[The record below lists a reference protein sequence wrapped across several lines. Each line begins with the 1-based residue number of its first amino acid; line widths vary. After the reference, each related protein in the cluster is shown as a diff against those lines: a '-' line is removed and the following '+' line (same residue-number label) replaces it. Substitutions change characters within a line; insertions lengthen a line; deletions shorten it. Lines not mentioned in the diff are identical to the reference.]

1 MGKNGPCHHCGVTST
16 PLWRNGPPDK
26 PVLCNACGSRWRTKG
41 SLTNYT
47 PLHAREA
54 FDLENLRT
62 FKVESI
68 SFKPKE
74 QQLQKKRRSSNP
86 LESLHEMRYSD
97 QNFCKIVEGNTSNRS
112 STGSAISVSES
123 CAHVG
128 TIDANDMTDSGPA
141 KSNVWES
148 LVPSKKRTSA
158 THPKVSPVEKLTKD
172 LYSIFY
178 EQQSSNL
185 SGSSEEDLIYES
197 GTPLDYTEIGYG
209 GLLIRHPNSEYIED
223 ESEASS
229 HPVDKSYIINERY
242 AGLMSFP
249 LDTKSK
255 GKNFSDSGTHK
266 LKNLTQH
273 MSQETA
279 MRDKTFGEKLKIL
292 QDKDSPLLSADLN
305 DIINFDIFMK
315 YLANEEKQLLMT
327 YLPSIDTVR
336 SPESLRTMFRSP
348 QFCETL
354 SDFQQLLQEGTFD
367 LSFSEA
373 NVEDCRTL
381 KRLILHDLK
390 RFRWVEYYEKLKIK
404 GRKGKAIGSKFPG
417 IDNLVSIKRP
427 HDSRNQNSS
436 DLKATTKS
444 PKRACKHV
452 VSSSPSNNL
461 HHLESSD
468 TRSKLTNNEDSFEKN
483 ECDHFRHRNFQA
495 SPLDICS
502 MSVPSRYTADSSD
515 HDLLLNVPSNASFPE
530 AELLHCHPWKE
541 KSSSLAE
548 SVVAE
553 IEESSS
559 RFQSSSLRNKPK
571 IH

>member
-128 TIDANDMTDSGPA
+128 TIDANDMTGPA

-483 ECDHFRHRNFQA
+483 ECDHFRHRNFQQCIIPGGRTPA
-495 SPLDICS
+495 LPS
-502 MSVPSRYTADSSD
+502 MER
-515 HDLLLNVPSNASFPE
+515 
-530 AELLHCHPWKE
+530 
-541 KSSSLAE
+541 
-548 SVVAE
+548 E
-553 IEESSS
+553 IQFSGRECGC
-559 RFQSSSLRNKPK
+559 
-571 IH
+571 